1 MDRKYRGTSGYW
13 TSSCMS
19 EGLEVETSLWL
30 EQHEM
35 FSVAG
40 ILHAEDESAEQRDFR
55 SYF

>member
-13 TSSCMS
+13 TSSRMS

-40 ILHAEDESAEQRDFR
+40 ILHAEDESAEQ
-55 SYF
+55 